1 MAEKKPRSRAAL
13 IRPIALLVVVGGA
26 GFLVWRNATRSEGYT
41 GGDVV
46 TTGTVEAVH
55 VQLSF
60 KVAGRLADVPVVEGT
75 TIQPGELVSRLEPQD
90 LDVQVGTAR
99 ATLEAARAAVAQARA
114 NRDKAARDLAR
125 QQELLRSD
133 ATTPQLLDAVKAEA
147 NVAAAQVRAQS
158 AVAQAELQRSYA
170 ELRAPSAGQ
179 VAEKIHQPGEMV
191 MAGTPVVTLAQLD
204 TVKVHA
210 AVDETRVGAV
220 RAGDK
225 VSVRVYTFD
234 RKRFDG
240 EVIDIQPAGDFATR
254 KDWGAQRRDIRTFTV
269 TARVPNREH
278 LLKDG
283 MTAEVTI
290 LIDPQVKRTAEAK
303 P

>member
-13 IRPIALLVVVGGA
+13 IRPIVLLVVVGGV

-133 ATTPQLLDAVKAEA
+133 AQLHSRKLRSLTSHCGFLQSIWRSR
-147 NVAAAQVRAQS
+147 QVR
-158 AVAQAELQRSYA
+158 
-170 ELRAPSAGQ
+170 
-179 VAEKIHQPGEMV
+179 
-191 MAGTPVVTLAQLD
+191 
-204 TVKVHA
+204 
-210 AVDETRVGAV
+210 
-220 RAGDK
+220 
-225 VSVRVYTFD
+225 
-234 RKRFDG
+234 
-240 EVIDIQPAGDFATR
+240 
-254 KDWGAQRRDIRTFTV
+254 
-269 TARVPNREH
+269 
-278 LLKDG
+278 
-283 MTAEVTI
+283 
-290 LIDPQVKRTAEAK
+290 
-303 P
+303 